1 MQEERRRRRGPS
13 LLLLYAPHEP
23 PLAPSYNQLPD
34 GWRSDRGMDLRLVES
49 EMSST
54 FLFFI
59 ALTNMSGVFPIS
71 PSSLMDTVCIVSGVA
86 I

>member
-1 MQEERRRRRGPS
+1 MQEERPRHRGPS
-13 LLLLYAPHEP
+13 LLLLHTPREP

-34 GWRSDRGMDLRLVES
+34 GWRRDRGMDLHLVES
-49 EMSST
+49 EMSPT

-71 PSSLMDTVCIVSGVA
+71 PSSLMGTVCIVSGVA